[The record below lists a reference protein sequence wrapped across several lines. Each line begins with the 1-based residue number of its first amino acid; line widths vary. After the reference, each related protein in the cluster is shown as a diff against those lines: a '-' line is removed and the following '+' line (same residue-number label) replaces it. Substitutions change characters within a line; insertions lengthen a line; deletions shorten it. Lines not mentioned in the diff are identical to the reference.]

1 MVFHDWLAILS
12 LVISVITL
20 MIQTQRDKKDSEF
33 QEYQKD
39 FVKYKEI
46 QRLQEKRSDD
56 LQSQISN
63 RSELI
68 PYFSIDHAKSMLD
81 LDTMVVELFFTN
93 VGKESATNIGI
104 VQLRKGK
111 YGVPI
116 YFDTD
121 HMKAD
126 EPIHNIHTYFSE
138 YFAMPKE
145 SISLKISSKDDDQ
158 KQLYFM
164 NFKIQ
169 FTDLLGR
176 IYEQEFRFGYDNQF
190 VNGINKHSIS
200 YLPKLIKDINKE
212 KK

>member
-1 MVFHDWLAILS
+1 MVVQDWFATLS
-12 LVISVITL
+12 LVISIIT
-20 MIQTQRDKKDSEF
+20 MVRQIQRDKKDSEF

-39 FVKYKEI
+39 FEKYKEI

-56 LQSQISN
+56 LQSQINN

-68 PYFSIDHAKSMLD
+68 PYFSIDHAKSILD

-111 YGVPI
+111 YGIPI
-116 YFDTD
+116 YFNTD
-121 HMKAD
+121 YMKDD
-126 EPIHNIHTYFSE
+126 EPIHGIHTYFSE

-145 SISLKISSKDDDQ
+145 SISLKISSTDGSQ
-158 KQLYFM
+158 QQLYFM

-176 IYEQEFRFGYDNQF
+176 IYEQEFRFGYDNMF
-190 VNGINKHSIS
+190 VNGINKNSIS
-200 YLPKLIKDINKE
+200 YPPKLIKDINGKE
-212 KK
+212 Q